1 MGFNAWLR
9 TNAEHYLLVA
19 SQKKVAARHR
29 RPVPLP
35 KEGLKGQFFLHV
47 FVPVYRLL
55 PWRFRSAVLQRLPGS
70 HRQTWHPRE
79 RKPLGPAI

>member
-1 MGFNAWLR
+1 MGPNAWLR

-19 SQKKVAARHR
+19 SQKKVATRYQ

-35 KEGLKGQFFLHV
+35 KEGIKGQLFLRV
-47 FVPVYRLL
+47 FVPAYRLL
-55 PWRFRSAVLQRLPGS
+55 PWRFRSFVLQRLPGS
-70 HRQTWHPRE
+70 HRRSWHPRE